1 MSTRTNVRN
10 LPRTVIKTYLSAA
23 RLPLNAVAKANGQ
36 QGNEQWP
43 PALAFEGFEASVE
56 TVLGSL
62 LRDDTLIEA
71 GRLRQAKVAQLR
83 KAAELEAV
91 ADTTRTQAREEF
103 TERRE
108 AAQAKRTQAEQR
120 AAQREQQIEREAEQR
135 KNKVDQTTSKKKA
148 AAQQAKAA
156 QEKVIDRRERVATTE
171 ALTNEEKALEAQQE
185 ALDAAETVEVIDETI
200 EGNKA
205 ARRTG

>member
-1 MSTRTNVRN
+1 MSTLMNVRN
-10 LPRTVIKTYLSAA
+10 LPRTVVKTYLSAA
-23 RLPLNAVAKANGQ
+23 RLPLNAVARANGQ
-36 QGNEQWP
+36 QDNEQWP

-62 LRDDTLIEA
+62 LRDDTLLEA

-83 KAAELEAV
+83 KAGQLEAV
-91 ADTTRTQAREEF
+91 ADTTRKRAREEF

-108 AAQAKRTQAEQR
+108 AAQSKRTQAEQR
-120 AAQREQQIEREAEQR
+120 AAAREQQIEREAEQR
-135 KNKVDQTTSKKKA
+135 KNKVDDTTGKKKA
-148 AAQQAKAA
+148 AAQQVKAA
-156 QEKVIDRRERVATTE
+156 QEKVIDRRERASTTE
-171 ALTNEEKALEAQQE
+171 ALSAEEQALKTQQD
-185 ALDAAETVEVIDETI
+185 ALDTAETVAVIDESI

>member
-135 KNKVDQTTSKKKA
+135 KNKVDQTTTKKKA

-171 ALTNEEKALEAQQE
+171 ALTNEEKALAAQQE
-185 ALDAAETVEVIDETI
+185 ALDAAETAGVIDDTI

-205 ARRTG
+205 ARRTA

>member
-1 MSTRTNVRN
+1 MNVQT
-10 LPRTVIKTYLSAA
+10 LPRTVINTYLSVA
-23 RLPLNAVAKANGQ
+23 RAPLNAVAKASGQ
-36 QGNEQWP
+36 QNNEQWP

-62 LRDDTLIEA
+62 LRDNDLVES

-135 KNKVDQTTSKKKA
+135 KNKVDQTTTKKKA